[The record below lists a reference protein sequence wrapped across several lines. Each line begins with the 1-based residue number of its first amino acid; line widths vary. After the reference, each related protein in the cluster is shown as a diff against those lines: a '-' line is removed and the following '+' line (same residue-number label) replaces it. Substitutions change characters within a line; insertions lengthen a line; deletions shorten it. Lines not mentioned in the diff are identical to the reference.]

1 MGFKK
6 VIIVELD
13 GTEKVKLKFDRKIV
27 RPKFEFEEEFEENA
41 WEYGVEECIL
51 PLLKEE
57 MQKERRGLRRNDV
70 KYLYECPYC
79 NFKST
84 FFYCVDL
91 HAAFTEECYNRSRS
105 QPCYP
110 INKCVHL
117 PTGRRFIP

>member
-70 KYLYECPYC
+70 KYLYECPSC
-79 NFKST
+79 NYRIVSFKKRG
-84 FFYCVDL
+84 VD
-91 HAAFTEECYNRSRS
+91 
-105 QPCYP
+105 
-110 INKCVHL
+110 
-117 PTGRRFIP
+117 